1 MRMVVVVILLL
12 VLAGLVASSGLGA
25 GPRRAPD
32 FVGGGPWFNTGGK
45 PLAIAHLRGKVV
57 AVEMWTAGCINC
69 RNVLPDLKKWHAKY
83 VDRGLVI
90 VGVHSPEFAY
100 ERSEAYV
107 RDSIAKLG
115 ITYAVVMDNGFR
127 IWRAYN
133 NTYWPSL
140 YLVDK
145 KGVIRYQ
152 RFGEG
157 AYVQTER
164 MIRRLLDET

>member
-1 MRMVVVVILLL
+1 MRAVVVVILLL
-12 VLAGLVASSGLGA
+12 FVAGLVISSGLGA
-25 GPRRAPD
+25 APRRAAD
-32 FVGGGPWFNTGGK
+32 FAGGGPWFNTGGK
-45 PLAIAHLRGKVV
+45 TLAIADLRGKVV

-69 RNVLPDLKKWHAKY
+69 RNVMPDLKKWHDKY

-90 VGVHSPEFAY
+90 VGVHAPEFEH

-107 RDSIAKLG
+107 RDAIAKLG
-115 ITYAVVMDNGFR
+115 IKYAVVMDNGFR
-127 IWRAYN
+127 VWRAYN

-152 RFGEG
+152 HFGEG
-157 AYVQTER
+157 AYVETER
-164 MIRRLLDET
+164 MIRLLLDET